1 MPFCHKTPPLKL
13 KKCPSLKFFFV
24 HSCVPESDCSIPE
37 NILTVKSSAF
47 TPEQILEL
55 KVASAEAATC
65 NEPKN
70 ACCHKDNVILT
81 PEKKCSD
88 IDGYT

>member
-1 MPFCHKTPPLKL
+1 MPLSKV
-13 KKCPSLKFFFV
+13 FFV
-24 HSCVPESDCSIPE
+24 HSCVPESECSIPK
-37 NILTVKSSAF
+37 NILTPRASGI
-47 TPEQILEL
+47 TPEQVLDL
-55 KVASAEAATC
+55 KVAAAVGATC